1 MLDLPFTAA
10 LEIHSR
16 MADVRLASEWLA
28 RSGADG
34 GVPGDELGRLDM
46 CLNEALAN
54 VLAHGGQSAA
64 AHAIGLQLQVSTRQ
78 NAGQASVH
86 ISDAGPAFDATSAR
100 PKLQASTLA
109 DATPGGLGLLLIQKN
124 ADALSYQR
132 LDGRNL
138 LTITVRW
145 A

>member
-1 MLDLPFTAA
+1 MLAMLDVPFTAA

-16 MADVRLASEWLA
+16 MADVRLASDWLA
-28 RSGADG
+28 RNGADG
-34 GVPGDELGRLDM
+34 GVPEHDLGRLDM

-54 VLAHGGQSAA
+54 VLAHGGVSAA
-64 AHAIGLQLQVSTRQ
+64 AQAIGLQLEVSTQ
-78 NAGQASVH
+78 QASLR

-100 PKLQASTLA
+100 PRAQALTLA

-124 ADALSYQR
+124 SDALSYQR
-132 LDGRNL
+132 LDGRNQ